1 MDKGNETGHQPGNG
15 NSSSDFV
22 RKLYKMLEDATYR
35 EIVRWTDGGGS
46 FVVLENEKFTKT
58 VLPKHFKH
66 SNFAS
71 FVRQLN
77 KYDFHKVRLNNDEN
91 APSPYGPNA
100 WEFKHPEFQEHKKD
114 LLDNIKRKAPAA
126 RKPQPSA
133 EDQVT
138 AQQVDLLSSQ
148 LVASQ
153 QQIQILTES
162 FNELAQSQVKLMQ
175 YTVQLQRLAWS
186 HEQVMQRVIYCVDSQ
201 KETSR
206 LTYDPGLRNG
216 DISNGSSI
224 GDNVSSSLQEASEIL
239 REFSAKNLPDKEL
252 EQMTINSHHRN
263 NFSMPPSDPSMA
275 VQSTSHNAGFYNSNE
290 LENLVYPV
298 GHTNGINPINS
309 EHIHNIPYPPPDI
322 MVQSTLSEISPD
334 NSLISNPKN
343 TEAEKSMSIW
353 GNRKPMILLVEDDK
367 VCARIGMKFLRAF
380 DCGVETASDGIQA
393 VSRINSCPSTFD
405 LILMDIIMPHL
416 DGVSATVCIK
426 DLHPHIPIIAMTSN
440 IRADDIHMYFTHG
453 MDDVLPKPFTK
464 EGMLRA
470 LEKHLPEQKN
480 TVFQSSNQIS
490 HPGDFKNSE
499 TSHSSLTIDMNQ
511 ISSSQVKTET
521 LPSEA
526 ASSSSSWDQSNQLTL
541 PSPVGNPSGGFLRQT
556 IGTTFNMDSSL
567 STGLVTFSPRQPSS
581 VSLGQHDRK
590 RTAHLGMQNFN
601 DDGPPEKRQRTF
613 PLPIENYDL

>member
-1 MDKGNETGHQPGNG
+1 
-15 NSSSDFV
+15 
-22 RKLYKMLEDATYR
+22 MLEDATYK

-126 RKPQPSA
+126 RKPQPSV
-133 EDQVT
+133 EDQAT
-138 AQQVDLLSSQ
+138 AQQVDLLNSQ

-153 QQIQILTES
+153 QQIQKLTES
-162 FNELAQSQVKLMQ
+162 FNELAQNQAKLMQ

-201 KETSR
+201 KENHR
-206 LTYDPGLRNG
+206 LTYGTGLRNG
-216 DISNGSSI
+216 DIPNGSSI
-224 GDNVSSSLQEASEIL
+224 DDNVSSSLQEASELL
-239 REFSAKNLPDKEL
+239 REFSAKNLPEKEL
-252 EQMTINSHHRN
+252 EQMTNNSHHGN
-263 NFSMPPSDPSMA
+263 DFSMLPSDPPMA
-275 VQSTSHNAGFYNSNE
+275 LQPTTHNAGFYNGNE

-298 GHTNGINPINS
+298 GNTNGINPIHS
-309 EHIHNIPYPPPDI
+309 EHIHNIPYPPPTDI
-322 MVQSTLSEISPD
+322 MVQSSLSDITSE
-334 NSLISNPKN
+334 NSIIPNPKKVGGG
-343 TEAEKSMSIW
+343 KSLW

-393 VSRINSCPSTFD
+393 VSRINSYPSTFD

-470 LEKHLPEQKN
+470 LEKHLPEQKK

-490 HPGDFKNSE
+490 HPGEFKNSE
-499 TSHSSLTIDMNQ
+499 TSHSSLSIDMSQ
-511 ISSSQVKTET
+511 ISTSQIKTET

-526 ASSSSSWDQSNQLTL
+526 ASSGSPWDQSNQLTL
-541 PSPVGNPSGGFLRQT
+541 PSPVGNPSGNYLRQA
-556 IGTTFNMDSSL
+556 IGSTFNMDPSL
-567 STGLVTFSPRQPSS
+567 STGLVTYSPRQAGSI
-581 VSLGQHDRK
+581 SLAQHERK
-590 RTAHLGMQNFN
+590 RTSHLGMQNFN
-601 DDGPPEKRQRTF
+601 DDGPTEKRQRTF
-613 PLPIENYDL
+613 PLPTENYEL

>member
-1 MDKGNETGHQPGNG
+1 MDKGNETGHQPSNG

-46 FVVLENEKFTKT
+46 FVVLENERFTKT

-153 QQIQILTES
+153 QQIQKLTES

-201 KETSR
+201 KENRR
-206 LTYDPGLRNG
+206 LTFAPGLRNG
-216 DISNGSSI
+216 DIPNGSSI
-224 GDNVSSSLQEASEIL
+224 DDNVSSSLQEANELL

-252 EQMTINSHHRN
+252 EQMTDNSHHRN
-263 NFSMPPSDPSMA
+263 EFSMLPSDPSIA
-275 VQSTSHNAGFYNSNE
+275 LQPANHNAGFYNSNE

-298 GHTNGINPINS
+298 GNTNGINPINS
-309 EHIHNIPYPPPDI
+309 EHVDNIPYPPPTEI
-322 MVQSTLSEISPD
+322 MVQSSLSEISSE
-334 NSLISNPKN
+334 NSIISNPKN
-343 TEAEKSMSIW
+343 VGIGKSIW

-426 DLHPHIPIIAMTSN
+426 DIHPHIPIIAMTSN

-470 LEKHLPEQKN
+470 LEKHLPEQKK
-480 TVFQSSNQIS
+480 TIFRPSNQIS
-490 HPGDFKNSE
+490 HPGEFKNSE
-499 TSHSSLTIDMNQ
+499 TSHSSLTIDLSH
-511 ISSSQVKTET
+511 ISTSQMKAET
-521 LPSEA
+521 IPNEV
-526 ASSSSSWDQSNQLTL
+526 ASSGSPWDQSNQLTL
-541 PSPVGNPSGGFLRQT
+541 SSPVGNTSGSYLRQT

-567 STGLVTFSPRQPSS
+567 SSGLVTFSPRQPSS
-581 VSLGQHDRK
+581 VSLGQHERK
-590 RTAHLGMQNFN
+590 RTAHLGMQNL

-613 PLPIENYDL
+613 SLPTENYDL